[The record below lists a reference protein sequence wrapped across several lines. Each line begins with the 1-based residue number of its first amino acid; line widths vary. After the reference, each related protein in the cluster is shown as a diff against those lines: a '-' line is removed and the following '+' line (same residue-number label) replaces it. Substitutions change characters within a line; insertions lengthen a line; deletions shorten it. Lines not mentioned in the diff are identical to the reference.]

1 MAIETK
7 LSAYLRDKWSKKRKM
22 AGIELDILDLNDY
35 MVTLK

>member
-7 LSAYLRDKWSKKRKM
+7 LSAYLTDKWSKKCKM
-22 AGIELDILDLNDY
+22 AGVELDILDLSDY